1 MTPPHSAGMYF
12 LFGFILFGPRRFM
25 TLASSFVVCRAVCMP
40 SAERRSLA
48 LLSYVCVPV
57 HA

>member
-48 LLSYVCVPV
+48 LLSCVC
-57 HA
+57 AGA